1 MIDLNTNDCRIDWSK
16 PRNSFTCEAS
26 DIGWNGGL
34 VRLTN
39 PRTGGSRVFAFS
51 DLRTTSDGDIASWI
65 LTSPEGIKLE
75 IFND

>member
-1 MIDLNTNDCRIDWSK
+1 MLNLNTNDTRISWSK
-16 PRNSFTCEAS
+16 PNNTFSCEAS
-26 DIGWNGGL
+26 DIGWRGHL
-34 VRLTN
+34 VNLTN

-51 DLRTTSDGDIASWI
+51 EARVDREGDTTSWI